1 MTGRACLTKSLG
13 AAAAAA
19 ALLLGACAQ
28 APETVAAAPVS
39 AAQYHGWNC
48 PQLRAEMGWLDAKLA
63 DLYAEQRQSRN
74 DDKLGYI
81 FALAPLATMS
91 GGDLRHQIAL
101 RKGEQATVRQ
111 IVAAR
116 CHAFRF

>member
-1 MTGRACLTKSLG
+1 MSRRIPLVHGLG
-13 AAAAAA
+13 AA

-39 AAQYHGWNC
+39 EAQYFGWSC
-48 PQLRAEMGWLDAKLA
+48 PRLRAELGRVESALA

-74 DDKLGYI
+74 DDALGYI
-81 FALAPLATMS
+81 FALAPLASMS

-101 RKGEQATVRQ
+101 RKGEHE
-111 IVAAR
+111 AAR
-116 CHAFRF
+116 QAAAGRCNNAVRC